1 MTDSAPWKLSATDIA
16 ALVRSRKV
24 SAVEVARSALAR
36 LETANPALN
45 AVVERLLVLNFG
57 KVIGVGEPQAIMAS
71 REVREIYL
79 GIEI

>member
-1 MTDSAPWKLSATDIA
+1 MSIIWIEHVLH
-16 ALVRSRKV
+16 
-24 SAVEVARSALAR
+24 
-36 LETANPALN
+36 ALN

-57 KVIGVGEPQAIMAS
+57 KVIGIGEPQAIMAS